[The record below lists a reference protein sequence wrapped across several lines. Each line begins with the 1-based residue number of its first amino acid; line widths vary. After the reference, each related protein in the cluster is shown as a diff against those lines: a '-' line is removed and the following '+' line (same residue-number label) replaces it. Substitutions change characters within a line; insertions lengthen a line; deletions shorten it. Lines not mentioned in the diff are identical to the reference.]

1 MTLCDPQ
8 CVKKLFSVTVKE
20 VAVMGKRATL
30 EDWSKA
36 QVLFEIGKSL
46 NEIQNEVGI
55 DRATISKRAKTEGWE
70 KQKLQHLVVDSVR
83 VQSEIST
90 LTSTAKDIVENEI
103 DDRLKHLEFF
113 KRSTMKNLST
123 MMRKID
129 ETITIQEHTQAQ
141 NALQKGKETILGKD
155 IDTAIQINNTQQTAG
170 DFKGLSDDELDTM
183 HALLQKASA

>member
-1 MTLCDPQ
+1 MARQT
-8 CVKKLFSVTVKE
+8 K
-20 VAVMGKRATL
+20 G
-30 EDWSKA
+30 DWDKA
-36 QVLFEIGKSL
+36 KALYEADKSL
-46 NEIQNEVGI
+46 RQISDETRI
-55 DRATISKRAKTEGWE
+55 DNSNIAKRAKKEEWQRGVLP
-70 KQKLQHLVVDSVR
+70 KLIEDTARVREEFTALLPHQQRVVEDAVI
-83 VQSEIST
+83 E
-90 LTSTAKDIVENEI
+90 
-103 DDRLKHLEFF
+103 RLKHVEFF

-123 MMRKID
+123 MMRKVD